1 MNIHRNIVRRIETY
15 CEMLFVL
22 IFLSCCIFAGMWG
35 CNHMKVESLYA
46 FSRDLAEYVAAN
58 KKLPENFTVFC
69 EWKVDENNRPI
80 WDIDNITKIVK
91 LNTMSLEEMLQGNKP
106 IIIIKDEKYSNLTY
120 SINCHFGGHLYHE
133 LHKSGEESTFSTN
146 IPHDVDILIKDKC
159 PVSR

>member
-46 FSRDLAEYVAAN
+46 FSKDLAEYVAAN

-91 LNTMSLEEMLQGNKP
+91 LNTMPLEEMLQGNKP
-106 IIIIKDEKYSNLTY
+106 IIIK
-120 SINCHFGGHLYHE
+120 
-133 LHKSGEESTFSTN
+133 
-146 IPHDVDILIKDKC
+146 VDI
-159 PVSR
+159 RQGFRNN